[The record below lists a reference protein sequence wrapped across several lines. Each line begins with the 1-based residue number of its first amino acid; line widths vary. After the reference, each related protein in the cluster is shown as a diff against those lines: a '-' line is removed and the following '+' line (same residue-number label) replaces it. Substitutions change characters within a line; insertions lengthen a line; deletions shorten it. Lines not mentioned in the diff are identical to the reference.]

1 MPTGQE
7 DLGSVQPSQRGPESE
22 GRNELFGVLV
32 FQTIG
37 EHALE
42 LKTTP
47 ATMESRGRSEL
58 TETALGLP
66 NSRPEVDRNEK
77 AAQVF
82 VAFAANSRSGA
93 FRFCSA
99 IR

>member
-1 MPTGQE
+1 MIVLLLVLT
-7 DLGSVQPSQRGPESE
+7 SGP
-22 GRNELFGVLV
+22 
-32 FQTIG
+32 
-37 EHALE
+37 
-42 LKTTP
+42 P
-47 ATMESRGRSEL
+47 
-58 TETALGLP
+58 P

-77 AAQVF
+77 ATQVF